1 MVWSSMVR
9 LYPVIVLAALLI
21 AGCGGASAPVYT
33 EANGR
38 PIAPEPQDPEPNHG
52 TPGVQDAT
60 GGKIDVPIR
69 AGRPVRAVMTL
80 TVGQIVVFTD
90 DDDVPHTVRNV
101 AGGLPH
107 SGLIP
112 VGGRFEYTPLRPGR
126 IVYHDITDPSMR
138 GVLVVRPEPPPCR
151 ELRRS
156 ARHELGDPSGEIETH
171 CRRD

>member
-1 MVWSSMVR
+1 MVLLVA
-9 LYPVIVLAALLI
+9 VAA
-21 AGCGGASAPVYT
+21 AGCGGGQAAPAYT
-33 EANGR
+33 EADGR
-38 PIAPEPQDPEPNHG
+38 LIAPEPQDPEPNHG

-69 AGRPVRAVMTL
+69 DRRFTQPRMIV

-112 VGGRFEYTPLRPGR
+112 IGGRFELTPLKPGTVR
-126 IVYHDITDPSMR
+126 YRCVIHPGMR
-138 GVLVVRPEPPPCR
+138 GVLVVSPA
-151 ELRRS
+151 RS
-156 ARHELGDPSGEIETH
+156 AGP
-171 CRRD
+171 